1 MIIEVGL
8 LILAVPLGF
17 LLAKLTGDE
26 LVAGRKWFMAIFVV
40 SVIAGIGFYVYGL
53 SYIGWTFGFIAIV
66 SFISLKKSKDKNWTK
81 RRI

>member
-1 MIIEVGL
+1 MIIEIAF

-17 LLAKLTGDE
+17 LLAWAARDE
-26 LVAGRKWFMAIFVV
+26 LVSGKKWFMAIFVV

-53 SYIGWTFGFIAIV
+53 SYIGWTFGFIVIV
-66 SFISLKKSKDKNWTK
+66 SFISLKKSKDKGWTK